1 MFVHPLQLLS
11 GDTIDCVGAIAY
23 RSEKLVG
30 SEKVSGVKASSLFSY
45 QRNEPMISSKA
56 VPWHSKLG
64 VVMILLFMEQCFDAP
79 AKIDRSFQSF
89 YRESKLIYRVFIVGF

>member
-1 MFVHPLQLLS
+1 
-11 GDTIDCVGAIAY
+11 
-23 RSEKLVG
+23 
-30 SEKVSGVKASSLFSY
+30 
-45 QRNEPMISSKA
+45 MISSKA